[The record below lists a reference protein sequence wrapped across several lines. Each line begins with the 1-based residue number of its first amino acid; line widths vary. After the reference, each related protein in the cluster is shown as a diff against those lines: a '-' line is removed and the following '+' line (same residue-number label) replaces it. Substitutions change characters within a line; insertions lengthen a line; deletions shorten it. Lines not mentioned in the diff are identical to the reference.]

1 MTPAEL
7 RTITH
12 STLRVLADSRRLEDI
27 IIVGNIVARPRMEQ
41 LALELRRT
49 REGAALLD
57 ERPEMT
63 TKHVDLE
70 RLRRLAPE
78 TLGRTFVDH
87 LDRHGLDIDALS
99 SPPPD
104 PSDPDHVYLLRRVRG
119 SHDLW
124 HALLGMGI
132 AGHEEVLVHA
142 FTYGQLRVAHSL
154 MILVFGGLK
163 HLVLERRWRLLT
175 RDLYRY
181 LDAGRRAAPL
191 LTVRWEDHWDVPLAR
206 IREAYR
212 LPS

>member
-27 IIVGNIVARPRMEQ
+27 IIVGNIVARPRMEH
-41 LALELRRT
+41 LAAELRRT
-49 REGAALLD
+49 REGSALLD

-63 TKHVDLE
+63 TRNVDLDG
-70 RLRRLAPE
+70 LRRLAPE

-87 LDRHGLDIDALS
+87 LDRHGLDLDALS
-99 SPPPD
+99 TPPPD
-104 PSDPDHVYLLRRVRG
+104 PGDPDHVYLLRRVRG
-119 SHDLW
+119 NHDLW

-142 FTYGQLRVAHSL
+142 FTYGQLRIPHSL
-154 MILVFGGLK
+154 MIMVFGGMK
-163 HLVLERRWRLLT
+163 HLLLERRWRLLS
-175 RDLYRY
+175 RELRRY
-181 LDAGRRAAPL
+181 LDAGRRAVPL
-191 LTVRWEDHWDVPLAR
+191 LTVRWEEQWEVPLAR
-206 IREAYR
+206 IRESYR